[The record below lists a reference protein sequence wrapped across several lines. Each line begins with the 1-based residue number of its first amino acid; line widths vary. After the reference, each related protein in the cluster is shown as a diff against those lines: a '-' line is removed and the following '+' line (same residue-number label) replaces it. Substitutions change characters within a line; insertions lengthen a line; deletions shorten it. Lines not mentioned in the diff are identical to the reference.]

1 MTNSSK
7 AKQEQQY
14 QSCDRCRSK
23 KIKCTYDKKNL
34 KQCTN
39 CKIAFLECRN
49 DDKLLRRSSPRG
61 YTELLEETCRNLE
74 IEVQR
79 MKELNSFIVNNNTM
93 VITQSSQSDK
103 EVIQKENIKSE
114 NKTNNLETG
123 FFKVAVKNEPTNEN
137 IITGDSDSS
146 VDLNQE
152 FYHKMDNSNSY
163 GSNETTRKSSL
174 IHNKSNTSLD
184 IKDPPALT
192 ASKILKQNQDTPGM
206 FNIVPL
212 LVSLASPRST
222 TEVLFCTQLIAK
234 IGLNFGFLNR
244 ECLYTSKLLSSL
256 KDDFE
261 SLEQEPFP
269 EYDYNNIG
277 KKISANVDLDEINE
291 FVSLFEYLFN
301 IEDFELIAE
310 KKNIMNNKISLRLLT
325 FDDIGYFINIYFE
338 KWSSIVPIFLKNEFI
353 KTFHKFKMD
362 FINYQSKMTSKGF
375 NQKTPNTYKIFML
388 KLLVMVQMGLLS
400 ENKSSHKIQY
410 IIKKMIMNPFFRANN
425 TSLSSLQF
433 LTLSLHLIATTSP
446 KEQSLYQLRSTTC
459 MMVQQLRLQRCPQ
472 SIVNSN
478 GHQSDIVHRRTRR
491 LLYWSNHILDCM
503 VSFQL
508 GVPRLIKDEDCE
520 VLLPF
525 DEPLLTEQ
533 DAKVE
538 VVGLEILKLGRIL
551 GGVLDGL
558 FKKFNSSEKTIEL
571 KKQELLLEKW
581 FLQLPEELKF
591 KMNPEGNVNR
601 EYLEDLLDSNFDL
614 GYGVFNLVF
623 VYFFCKSMIHLTLVS
638 IGDNS
643 NSEVNLS
650 QAPSQKDNSNQPI
663 GEGIISQNKIPSYL
677 KLYQYTETMLQLIS
691 MSMRRGFKITIPM
704 FIPNLSV
711 IFALLGLERAL
722 EYKKSCELFLQYRK
736 LVEVVIEQLVAYKTM
751 DVCKNPLG
759 TVGSLSWYTLKLFDI
774 TLSLLLMVNTKETKE
789 TDEYFKKRVDQKVLK
804 MIKRKAIYY
813 ENFIKDEVNYVSKGS
828 LNNPKS
834 AYHSGDDN
842 YETVKLEKNIK
853 YNNGVKFHDTD
864 VPNAPLK
871 KPSALSSVLAPFGK
885 RESIYKLE
893 ESANSDD
900 ENDNDC
906 CLEFKT
912 GSVGKNLIKKGI
924 NMKKESSEEV
934 GSSNLDKY
942 SMKWDGN
949 VNTLSNVFQ
958 LDPVLSFGDLN
969 QYFGPRILSYKNLN
983 QQNHAE
989 TATNSKNNSNKS
1001 TTISP
1006 NNNRDASTVVNYQN
1020 GHEVGSYPPSNKT
1033 LAEAKSKQTENTISD
1048 KHILNKL
1055 GSVSER
1061 GVPQHNVKNPR
1072 SEANFDWTLTA
1083 NLGKNMMPN
1092 MSVANMKGIDENK
1105 GNYLDSFFDDFDSK
1119 FLMNENGAMNIQG
1132 DPKDAFLGSS
1142 TNVHNMGLYATG
1154 GGAQAA
1160 GKNFAPE
1167 NSFIFDGSLGLA
1179 QFLDMNNTNDNK
1191 ASKAGG
1197 EKRRAEDANDGSGP
1211 NAKLFKYS
1219 K

>member
-39 CKIAFLECRN
+39 CKNAFLECRN

-74 IEVQR
+74 LEVQR
-79 MKELNSFIVNNNTM
+79 MKELNTFIVNNSNMT
-93 VITQSSQSDK
+93 IAQCSQPNK
-103 EVIQKENIKSE
+103 EIIQKENIKSE

-137 IITGDSDSS
+137 IINGESDSS
-146 VDLNQE
+146 LDLNQD
-152 FYHKMDNSNSY
+152 FYQKMDQSN
-163 GSNETTRKSSL
+163 GCDSNETTRKSSL

-261 SLEQEPFP
+261 SLEQEPFA

-277 KKISANVDLDEINE
+277 KKISANVDLDDINE

-301 IEDFELIAE
+301 IEDFEFIA
-310 KKNIMNNKISLRLLT
+310 KKNHNFNNKINLRLLT
-325 FDDIGYFINIYFE
+325 FDEIESFINIYFE
-338 KWSSIVPIFLKNEFI
+338 KWSSIVPIFLKNEFL

-362 FINYQSKMTSKGF
+362 FLNYQSKMSKKGV
-375 NQKTPNTYKIFML
+375 NQKTPNTYKTFML

-400 ENKSSHKIQY
+400 KNKSSHKIQY

-425 TSLSSLQF
+425 TSLSNLQF
-433 LTLSLHLIATTSP
+433 LTICLHLIATTSP

-525 DEPLLTEQ
+525 DEPLLTGQ
-533 DAKVE
+533 DSKVV

-571 KKQELLLEKW
+571 RKQELLLEAW
-581 FLQLPEELKF
+581 LLQLPERLKF

-601 EYLEDLLDSNFDL
+601 EFLEDLLDSDSEL

-643 NSEVNLS
+643 NSEVNLKEA
-650 QAPSQKDNSNQPI
+650 QIQKDGSNQRI

-677 KLYQYTETMLQLIS
+677 KLFQYTETMLQLIS

-736 LVEVVIEQLVAYKTM
+736 LVEVIIEQLVAYKTM

-774 TLSLLLMVNTKETKE
+774 TLSLLLMVNTKEAKE

-804 MIKRKAIYY
+804 MIKRKAIHY
-813 ENFIKDEVNYVSKGS
+813 ENFIKDEVNYVSQGS
-828 LNNPKS
+828 LNNSKS
-834 AYHSGDDN
+834 VYHSGDDN
-842 YETVKLEKNIK
+842 YETVKLDKNIK
-853 YNNGVKFHDTD
+853 YNNGVKFHDMD
-864 VPNAPLK
+864 VPNAPLRK
-871 KPSALSSVLAPFGK
+871 SSALNSVLGPFGK
-885 RESIYKLE
+885 RDSIYKLQ
-893 ESANSDD
+893 ESVNSDD
-900 ENDNDC
+900 ENDEDC

-912 GSVGKNLIKKGI
+912 GSVGNKLMKHGN
-924 NMKKESSEEV
+924 NMKREESDDA
-934 GSSNLDKY
+934 GSFNLDKY

-969 QYFGPRILSYKNLN
+969 HYFGPRIMSFKNLN
-983 QQNHAE
+983 QQSHAA
-989 TATNSKNNSNKS
+989 TAANTKNNSNKS

-1006 NNNRDASTVVNYQN
+1006 NNNRDASTVVNYQI
-1020 GHEVGSYPPSNKT
+1020 GHDLGSIPPSINT
-1033 LAEAKSKQTENTISD
+1033 VSEGKSKPLENTISD
-1048 KHILNKL
+1048 KLILNKL
-1055 GSVSER
+1055 GSINDE
-1061 GVPQHNVKNPR
+1061 GVPQVNDKKSNN
-1072 SEANFDWTLTA
+1072 EANFDWTLSA
-1083 NLGKNMMPN
+1083 NLNKNVMPN

-1105 GNYLDSFFDDFDSK
+1105 DNYLDSFFDDFDSK
-1119 FLMNENGAMNIQG
+1119 FLMNENGVMNMNQ
-1132 DPKDAFLGSS
+1132 PSKDVFLGSS
-1142 TNVHNMGLYATG
+1142 TNVQNMGLYPSGCPQT
-1154 GGAQAA
+1154 A
-1160 GKNFAPE
+1160 GKNMAPE

-1179 QFLDMNNTNDNK
+1179 QFLDMNNMNDNK
-1191 ASKAGG
+1191 VRKAGG
-1197 EKRRAEDANDGSGP
+1197 EKRNADEVGHGHGP